1 MNLTSYALS
10 AGIKVLQ
17 YYEDYYGVPFPLPK
31 QDMMAFPD
39 FAAGAMENWG
49 LVTYREKYLLY
60 SPEIYTSQ
68 QKMAVASVVSH
79 ELAHQV
85 LILLEINGFS
95 GLEIWLQ

>member
-1 MNLTSYALS
+1 MNLTSYALH

-17 YYEDYYGVPFPLPK
+17 FYEDYYGIPFPLPK

-60 SPEIYTSQ
+60 SPDYYTLL

-85 LILLEINGFS
+85 LF
-95 GLEIWLQ
+95 